1 VLGSSKATKSRR
13 MPSPV
18 HRIAELGLVR
28 MRAADLRTLD
38 FHVDEVAPWGICAGE
53 AAWLAETADGR
64 KVGIA
69 FPWANIDP
77 GGLVVADPMSIST
90 NVLAFDESGILS
102 EESHRACLF
111 SLLQRLGWQRAIAV
125 KLQ

>member
-1 VLGSSKATKSRR
+1 MASSKATKSRR
-13 MPSPV
+13 EPSPV

-28 MRAADLRTLD
+28 MRAADLRTLE
-38 FHVDEVAPWGICAGE
+38 FQIDEVALRSICAGE
-53 AAWLAETADGR
+53 AAWLAETRDGR

-77 GGLVVADPMSIST
+77 GGLVVADLMSIST
-90 NVLAFDESGILS
+90 NVLAFDEGGILS
-102 EESHRACLF
+102 EESHRACMF
-111 SLLQRLGWQRAIAV
+111 SLLQSLGWQRAIAV

>member
-1 VLGSSKATKSRR
+1 
-13 MPSPV
+13 
-18 HRIAELGLVR
+18 
-28 MRAADLRTLD
+28 MRAVDLRNLD
-38 FHVDEVAPWGICAGE
+38 FQFEGVDSGGSGFGE

-90 NVLAFDESGILS
+90 NVLAFDEAGLLS
-102 EESHRACLF
+102 EESHRAFLL
-111 SLLQRLGWQRAIAV
+111 SVLQRLGWQHAIAGR
-125 KLQ
+125 LH